1 MIGMLKGINGAKG
14 ISIINS
20 LTGVKQGGSSIRFW
34 DKNKRKKIY
43 YLKIFGGLVGH
54 QGLRLYT

>member
-20 LTGVKQGGSSIRFW
+20 LTRITIGGNVNAF
-34 DKNKRKKIY
+34 
-43 YLKIFGGLVGH
+43 
-54 QGLRLYT
+54 

>member
-20 LTGVKQGGSSIRFW
+20 LTGIKQGGSQIRFW

-43 YLKIFGGLVGH
+43 YRKIFGGLVGH
-54 QGLRLYT
+54 QGLHKYT

>member
-43 YLKIFGGLVGH
+43 YRKIFWGETHNGVLH
-54 QGLRLYT
+54 KYT

>member
-20 LTGVKQGGSSIRFW
+20 LTRITIGGNVNAFW

-43 YLKIFGGLVGH
+43 YLKIFWVLIGH
-54 QGLRLYT
+54 QGLHKYT

>member
-20 LTGVKQGGSSIRFW
+20 LTRITIGGNVNAFW
-34 DKNKRKKIY
+34 DKFKRKKIY
-43 YLKIFGGLVGH
+43 YLKIFWVLVGH
-54 QGLRLYT
+54 

>member
-14 ISIINS
+14 ISLNIKSIR
-20 LTGVKQGGSSIRFW
+20 VKQGGNVNEFW

-43 YLKIFGGLVGH
+43 YRKIFWVLVGH
-54 QGLRLYT
+54 QGLHKYT

>member
-20 LTGVKQGGSSIRFW
+20 LTRITIGGSSIRFW

-43 YLKIFGGLVGH
+43 YRKIFGGETHNGVLH
-54 QGLRLYT
+54 KYT

>member
-20 LTGVKQGGSSIRFW
+20 LTGITIGGNVNAFW
-34 DKNKRKKIY
+34 DKFKRKKFY
-43 YLKIFGGLVGH
+43 YRKIFCGEILGNGLH
-54 QGLRLYT
+54 K